1 MKAFVVR
8 AEGAPDVPAEL
19 PGSHPRG
26 TTTIIKEGTEMPGYL
41 QRAVIFHPHRDE
53 AGFESAHN
61 FPISPSWSLF
71 SMLPEQR

>member
-1 MKAFVVR
+1 
-8 AEGAPDVPAEL
+8 
-19 PGSHPRG
+19 
-26 TTTIIKEGTEMPGYL
+26 MPGYL